1 MYYVSVSVSMSMSG
15 SGFGS
20 GSGSRSGYVHVMGSP
35 GAELKVAVSCLTRVL
50 GIKPGSSER
59 AANTLNY

>member
-1 MYYVSVSVSMSMSG
+1 MCLCPCPCPCPGPG
-15 SGFGS
+15 SG
-20 GSGSRSGYVHVMGSP
+20 P
-35 GAELKVAVSCLTRVL
+35 GPGPGPGLGMCTLWDLLELNLQVAVSCLTRVL